1 MKVVLDW
8 IRSKG
13 IACWCHM
20 DDIILTGNNRT
31 YLEHVT
37 LQVVERLNHADW
49 KISHE
54 KSVLR
59 PVSKIEYLG
68 VYISINGIEQTPKM
82 SSMKRSLLELL
93 ESPLL
98 LSAKQKEIIAG
109 TNNYY
114 NLFIVHNSTLNINIM
129 KNITLVSKNIAKV
142 AWLYDKFTSKKKTMP
157 NGEFVL
163 VVADAT
169 DTQMAAIVNNTLIII
184 KLNKK
189 VHSNTTEI
197 LAPLIALRLLNVDT
211 RDRNICIKVDNNTAK
226 AVYTRNRVRLQR
238 KQLSFEIFCIVA
250 EMNNAASS
258 ISCEYVK
265 SADNPAD
272 FFSRV
277 DFKSFIKQNICEL
290 VNASLNEIL
299 QTNIIENIYLRI
311 AIFDNNLLQ
320 SKERNM
326 AWKCIAN
333 YVDSL
338 NEKRFNVNNKMFS
351 KGAIKFEK
359 LEPVDLLRT

>member
-1 MKVVLDW
+1 
-8 IRSKG
+8 
-13 IACWCHM
+13 
-20 DDIILTGNNRT
+20 
-31 YLEHVT
+31 
-37 LQVVERLNHADW
+37 
-49 KISHE
+49 
-54 KSVLR
+54 
-59 PVSKIEYLG
+59 
-68 VYISINGIEQTPKM
+68 
-82 SSMKRSLLELL
+82 
-93 ESPLL
+93 
-98 LSAKQKEIIAG
+98 
-109 TNNYY
+109 
-114 NLFIVHNSTLNINIM
+114 M
-129 KNITLVSKNIAKV
+129 KNITLVSRNIAKV
-142 AWLYDKFTSKKKTMP
+142 AWLYDKFTSKKKSMP
-157 NGEFVL
+157 NGEFIL

-169 DTQMAAIVNNTLIII
+169 DTQMAAIVNNKLIII

-211 RDRNICIKVDNNTAK
+211 CDKNICIKVDNNTAK

-277 DFKSFIKQNICEL
+277 DFKSFIKQNKCEL

-299 QTNIIENIYLRI
+299 QMNIIENIYLRV
-311 AIFDNNLLQ
+311 AIFDHNLLQ
-320 SKERNM
+320 SKERSM

-333 YVDSL
+333 YVDSI
-338 NEKRFNVNNKMFS
+338 NEKRFLVNEKMLS
-351 KGAIKFEK
+351 KQTIKFEK
-359 LEPVDLLRT
+359 LEPVDLVRT